1 MTTDQLSQYVKEQ
14 AMENPVI
21 KLGDDPWSS
30 ESLRMDDSV
39 FVYIRGS
46 SPKSSAGEDERFD
59 ASRCCRKTIETLCDH
74 LVLQLP
80 AKGLSQK
87 ERVAFRYMAQSIDP
101 NGYLD
106 LEPEELS
113 GLFGLTQDKAEGL
126 MTLLRQMDPVG
137 VGAHDLR
144 DCLLIQLEKEH
155 PENALARRIATD
167 WLELLSK
174 NQLSAIAGK
183 CGADLASVKAAAEL
197 IRSLDPRP
205 AGRFFETDA
214 PYIIPDVSVE
224 KVDCGYILKSNQ
236 QSQICLNIDEGY
248 RGILGGESNDA
259 AEYLD
264 EKYRQAYFLK
274 SCIENRHKTLMR
286 VAREIFE
293 TQKMF
298 FYRGEE
304 YLKPLTLRQIADA
317 LGMHESTVSRAVR
330 GKYIRCRWGVY
341 ELKYFFSNKLAPAA
355 DAAAQNPIALIKQ
368 LVASEPKDSP
378 YSDRQLAELLAER
391 GIAVSRRT
399 VVKYR
404 GKADIRSSSERK
416 QY

>member
-1 MTTDQLSQYVKEQ
+1 
-14 AMENPVI
+14 
-21 KLGDDPWSS
+21 
-30 ESLRMDDSV
+30 
-39 FVYIRGS
+39 
-46 SPKSSAGEDERFD
+46 
-59 ASRCCRKTIETLCDH
+59 
-74 LVLQLP
+74 
-80 AKGLSQK
+80 
-87 ERVAFRYMAQSIDP
+87 
-101 NGYLD
+101 
-106 LEPEELS
+106 
-113 GLFGLTQDKAEGL
+113 
-126 MTLLRQMDPVG
+126 
-137 VGAHDLR
+137 
-144 DCLLIQLEKEH
+144 
-155 PENALARRIATD
+155 
-167 WLELLSK
+167 
-174 NQLSAIAGK
+174 
-183 CGADLASVKAAAEL
+183 
-197 IRSLDPRP
+197 
-205 AGRFFETDA
+205 
-214 PYIIPDVSVE
+214 
-224 KVDCGYILKSNQ
+224 
-236 QSQICLNIDEGY
+236 
-248 RGILGGESNDA
+248 
-259 AEYLD
+259 
-264 EKYRQAYFLK
+264 
-274 SCIENRHKTLMR
+274 MR